1 METVKRP
8 CFAFSL
14 KDISVPSYASAVS
27 EIAPVL
33 SKMGTGFGLASTELV
48 SNVTKVKDTGHRTI
62 EEMLAA
68 EKARGVHTHDS
79 SGSVGLLWTYR
90 ALLFVETILDG
101 LRQGD
106 CLSKSTSNA
115 YGVTLSQYHPW
126 AVRAMFAV
134 GLKLV
139 PHTDVFINSLGS
151 RPDMVLADI
160 MLVHS
165 ELKEAN
171 AAVKKL
177 LEGTDCAV

>member
-14 KDISVPSYASAVS
+14 TSISVPLYASAVS

-48 SNVTKVKDTGHRTI
+48 SNVTKVKDTGYRTL

-68 EKARGVHTHDS
+68 EKARDVHTQDS
-79 SGSVGLLWTYR
+79 SGTVGLLWTYR
-90 ALLFVETILDG
+90 ALLFVESILDG
-101 LRQGD
+101 LRRGE
-106 CLSKSTSNA
+106 CLSRSTSDA
-115 YGVTLSQYHPW
+115 YGATLSQYHPW

-151 RPDMVLADI
+151 RPDVVLADL

-165 ELKEAN
+165 ELKAAN
-171 AAVKKL
+171 DAVKKL
-177 LEGTDCAV
+177 FEGTNLLV

>member
-14 KDISVPSYASAVS
+14 TDISVPLYASAVS

-48 SNVTKVKDTGHRTI
+48 NNVTKVKDTGHRTI

-68 EKARGVHTHDS
+68 EKTSGVHTHDS

-90 ALLFVETILDG
+90 ALIFVESILDG
-101 LRQGD
+101 LRRGD
-106 CLSKSTSNA
+106 CLSKSTSDA
-115 YGVTLSQYHPW
+115 YGATLSQYHPW

-177 LEGTDCAV
+177 LDGIDRAV